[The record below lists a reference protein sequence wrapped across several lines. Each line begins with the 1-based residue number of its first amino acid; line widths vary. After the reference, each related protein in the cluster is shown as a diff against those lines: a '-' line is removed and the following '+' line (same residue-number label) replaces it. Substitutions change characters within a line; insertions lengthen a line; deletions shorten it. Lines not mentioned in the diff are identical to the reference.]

1 MMGGVTVVIPHWNRH
16 DLLASVLGDLRTQT
30 YPIDEVL
37 VMDNGSTDG
46 SPEVAEA
53 LGARVV
59 RLPSNRGF
67 AAAVNQGIDEC
78 RSELVAILNNDV
90 SLSPDWLHRLIQAL
104 DDPAISFA
112 TGKLLNANHQG
123 YLDGTFDL
131 LSRAGCAWR
140 AGNARSDGAP
150 WSTPCQIFSAPLT
163 ASLFRVELFRD
174 VGKLDE
180 RYISYME
187 DVDLGLRC
195 ALNGRSGLYVPDA
208 VAWHAGSTTLG
219 AWSPDVV
226 RLIARNQVLLA
237 AKHYPGQLLVRW
249 FWAILVGQLLWGVVA
264 LRHRALFAFL
274 RGKIAGLAFSIA
286 MRRQSSARADPLRL
300 REVLEAN
307 ERNIREL
314 QRQAGFDLYWRVYFG
329 LT

>member
-1 MMGGVTVVIPHWNRH
+1 MGGVTVVIPHWNRH
-16 DLLASVLGDLRTQT
+16 ELLASVLADLRAQT

-37 VMDNGSTDG
+37 VVDNGSTDG
-46 SPEVAEA
+46 SPELAQA

-90 SLSPDWLHRLIQAL
+90 SLSPEWLHRLVQPL
-104 DDPAISFA
+104 DDPAISFT
-112 TGKLLNANHQG
+112 TGKLLNTNHKG

-150 WSTPCQIFSAPLT
+150 WSTPRRIFSAPLT
-163 ASLFRVELFRD
+163 ASLFRVELFRA

-208 VAWHAGSTTLG
+208 IAWHAGSATLG
-219 AWSPDVV
+219 SRSPEVV

-237 AKHYPGQLLVRW
+237 AKHYPGKLVVRW

-264 LRHRALFAFL
+264 LRHRALLAFL
-274 RGKIAGLAFSIA
+274 RGKMAGLAFWIP
-286 MRRQSSARADPLRL
+286 MRRQSSTRADPLRL

-314 QRQAGFDLYWRVYFG
+314 QRQTGFDLYWRIYFR

>member
-16 DLLASVLGDLRTQT
+16 ELLASVLADLRTQT

-37 VMDNGSTDG
+37 VVDNGSTDG

-53 LGARVV
+53 LGAKVV

-67 AAAVNQGIDEC
+67 AAAVNRGIDEC

-90 SLSPDWLHRLIQAL
+90 RLSPEWLHRLVNAL

-112 TGKLLNANHQG
+112 TGKLLNANHKG
-123 YLDGTFDL
+123 YLDGAFDL

-140 AGNARSDGAP
+140 AGNARSDGP
-150 WSTPCQIFSAPLT
+150 SWSTPCRIFSAPLT
-163 ASLFRVELFRD
+163 AGLFRVELFRAI
-174 VGKLDE
+174 GKLDE

-208 VAWHAGSTTLG
+208 IAWHAGSATLG

-226 RLIARNQVLLA
+226 RLIARNQVLLT
-237 AKHYPGQLLVRW
+237 AKHYPGKLVVRW

-274 RGKIAGLAFSIA
+274 RGKIAGLASSIP
-286 MRRQSSARADPLRL
+286 MRQSSARADPVRL

-314 QRQAGFDLYWRVYFG
+314 QRQTGFDLYWRIYFG